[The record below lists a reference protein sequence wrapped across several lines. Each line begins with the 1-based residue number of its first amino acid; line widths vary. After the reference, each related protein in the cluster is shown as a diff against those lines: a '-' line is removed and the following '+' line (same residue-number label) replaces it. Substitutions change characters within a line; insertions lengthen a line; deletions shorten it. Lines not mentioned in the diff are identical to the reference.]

1 MPKNVGGLLCKVL
14 TIKEREGEFFSLTL
28 SCNYYHT
35 SISITSGH
43 YTLGTVGVT
52 HQLNKNV

>member
-14 TIKEREGEFFSLTL
+14 TTKEREGEFFSLTL

-35 SISITSGH
+35 SITSGH